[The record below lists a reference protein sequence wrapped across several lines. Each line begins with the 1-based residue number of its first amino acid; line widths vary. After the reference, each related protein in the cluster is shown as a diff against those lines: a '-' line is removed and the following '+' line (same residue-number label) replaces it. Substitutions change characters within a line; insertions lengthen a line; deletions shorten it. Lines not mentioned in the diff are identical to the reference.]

1 MRNGVIHVAVMSG
14 NQFTAKPTITRK
26 DPVRGIRL
34 PGPLLEA
41 FKRAAK
47 RVGLSFNAWI
57 IGAGEERMEREKAER
72 DAKEG
77 K

>member
-1 MRNGVIHVAVMSG
+1 MGDVGG
-14 NQFTAKPTITRK
+14 NQYSAKPTITRR

-34 PGPLLEA
+34 PAPLLEA
-41 FKRAAK
+41 FTRAAK

-57 IGAGEERMEREKAER
+57 IGAGEARMEREKAER
-72 DAKEG
+72 EKGAG